1 MVPQDISIV
10 FFDGVC
16 ILCNSSVQLI
26 LKNDCKQYF
35 YFATLQS
42 DVAKE
47 VLLHLPE
54 EIRQKDSIILRDKG
68 RFYVQSAAALR
79 IAYQLGSW
87 WYLTQILWIFPTF
100 FRDYI
105 YGLIARNRYKWFG
118 KKEQCMLPD
127 PKWTARFL

>member
-1 MVPQDISIV
+1 MVPLDISIV
-10 FFDGVC
+10 FFDGIC

-26 LKNDCKQYF
+26 LKNDRKQYF

-79 IAYQLGSW
+79 IAYHLGSW

-127 PKWTARFL
+127 PKFKSRFL

>member
-1 MVPQDISIV
+1 MVPHDISIV

-26 LKNDCKQYF
+26 LKYDRKQFF

-79 IAYQLGSW
+79 IAFHLGGW
-87 WYLTQILWIFPTF
+87 WYATQILWIFPAF
-100 FRDYI
+100 MRDYI
-105 YGLIARNRYKWFG
+105 YGVIAKNRYKWFG

-127 PKWTARFL
+127 PKFKSRFL

>member
-1 MVPQDISIV
+1 MVPLDISIV

-26 LKNDCKQYF
+26 LKNDRKQYF

-79 IAYQLGSW
+79 IAYHLGSW

-105 YGLIARNRYKWFG
+105 YGVIARNRYKWFG

-127 PKWTARFL
+127 PKWTSRFL